1 MDACCMLQLIKCRVQ
16 CPRHT
21 LVWSKEYI
29 NINTTHHILWPGLR
43 DPITFLVSL
52 YHHVLHTR
60 PRNAKKLHAIQ
71 RSAYKTAAAN
81 KREQSVVCKL
91 PNIHCTQLIMRAH

>member
-60 PRNAKKLHAIQ
+60 PRNEKNCTLYNEALIKQLLLINENRALCVNYQTSIA
-71 RSAYKTAAAN
+71 RS
-81 KREQSVVCKL
+81 L
-91 PNIHCTQLIMRAH
+91 L